1 MKAFELLKTK
11 TYLTNEE
18 REILLALD
26 NQFAVEYLFN
36 VRNDQWLNLSVY
48 SEADKEER
56 DLRIEQGL

>member
-18 REILLALD
+18 REILLVID